1 MVAAPAPGAI
11 RTYLLRLRGAICAK
25 CAFVRAD
32 MCFRT
37 LSQPVFISNATWNAL
52 LALAVVGKLLC
63 FDCSQILALM
73 DGQ

>member
-1 MVAAPAPGAI
+1 LGGFCSTPTKG
-11 RTYLLRLRGAICAK
+11 
-25 CAFVRAD
+25 
-32 MCFRT
+32 
-37 LSQPVFISNATWNAL
+37 NAL